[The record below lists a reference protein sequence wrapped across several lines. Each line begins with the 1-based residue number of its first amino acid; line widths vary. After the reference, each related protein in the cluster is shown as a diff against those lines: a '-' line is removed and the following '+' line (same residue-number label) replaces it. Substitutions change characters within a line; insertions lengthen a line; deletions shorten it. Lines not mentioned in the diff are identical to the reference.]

1 MLNYSKGSAS
11 MTMVITAAAI
21 SGVIALGVTRIMSM
35 QFSAVAS
42 TDDKLRAQHDALN
55 RAEIIRAG
63 TFAGLQ
69 SSSGELPDGFYED
82 VVVKQETEDGVVV
95 KVATIN
101 IYKDKAK
108 SELVAS
114 MVVKRTNSSIALAD
128 EYKPEGAKDSAY
140 NVSVVNKYFAH
151 VDRDKNNGSVGSEIK
166 PVYIKNGTVTE
177 TDFSKAVSSDSDKIA
192 VINPDGS
199 FGYTTK
205 EDFIRSNG
213 ISRISIGI
221 VDVHSGIVTYDN
233 GSYFEKEPYVGQ
245 ILILKPSKDVAAQ
258 GDFGKDN
265 VIQFMGKTCFT
276 SLMLQDR
283 NGNYGRRHSIKPS
296 FGLTY
301 ESLFRNLTSAN
312 ADLVKVTRTF
322 APWVFIYDGNDW
334 LMIGTYLNDSGYAY
348 SG

>member
-151 VDRDKNNGSVGSEIK
+151 VLYQRKGRSLYGDGRGLCYQNGS
-166 PVYIKNGTVTE
+166 
-177 TDFSKAVSSDSDKIA
+177 
-192 VINPDGS
+192 
-199 FGYTTK
+199 
-205 EDFIRSNG
+205 R
-213 ISRISIGI
+213 R
-221 VDVHSGIVTYDN
+221 
-233 GSYFEKEPYVGQ
+233 
-245 ILILKPSKDVAAQ
+245 
-258 GDFGKDN
+258 
-265 VIQFMGKTCFT
+265 
-276 SLMLQDR
+276 
-283 NGNYGRRHSIKPS
+283 GR
-296 FGLTY
+296 
-301 ESLFRNLTSAN
+301 
-312 ADLVKVTRTF
+312 
-322 APWVFIYDGNDW
+322 
-334 LMIGTYLNDSGYAY
+334 SGYRLRVRV
-348 SG
+348 SGQDDRLHQEGRHPQRRIQQGYRHLRQI